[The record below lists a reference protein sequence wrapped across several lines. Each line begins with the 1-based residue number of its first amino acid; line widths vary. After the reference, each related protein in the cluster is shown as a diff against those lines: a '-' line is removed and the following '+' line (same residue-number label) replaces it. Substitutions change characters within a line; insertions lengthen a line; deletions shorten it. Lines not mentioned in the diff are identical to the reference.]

1 MQEQDRKEYLKK
13 YRPTIDFGLT
23 SKFVTSHP
31 GLVIFLLYGTIA
43 IAGFIYLITFYGYFD
58 LDVIVYLELADIL
71 TAGIKDPTVMLMVLG
86 AFSMVLFV
94 WFLTY
99 SLASFSAWLD
109 RKFTTG
115 FFKFIPYV
123 VGFKGGQ
130 SFWWIALLILGVYF
144 FMFIGVHSKNKA
156 ELIKTERINIIQVA
170 SDAIS
175 NNEHEFTL
183 LGTSINYIFLYNH
196 DEKNTLILP
205 LENVLSLKPVMT
217 KEIEKSNNSPTKI
230 VE

>member
-1 MQEQDRKEYLKK
+1 MQEQDRIEYLKK
-13 YRPTIDFGLT
+13 YRPTLDFGMV
-23 SKFVTSHP
+23 SKFITSHP
-31 GLVIFLLYGTIA
+31 GLAIFLVYGTIA
-43 IAGFIYLITFYGYFD
+43 IAGFIYLITFYGYFG

-71 TAGIKDPTVMLMVLG
+71 TAGIKDPIVMLMVLG

-94 WFLTY
+94 WFTTY

-130 SFWWIALLILGVYF
+130 SFWWIALFVLGTYF
-144 FMFIGVHSKNKA
+144 FMFIGIHSKNKA
-156 ELIKTERINIIQVA
+156 ELIKKERVDLIQVN

-183 LGTSINYIFLYNH
+183 LGTSINYVFLYNH
-196 DEKNTLILP
+196 DEENTLVIP
-205 LENVLSLKPVMT
+205 LENLRSLKPVVA
-217 KEIEKSNNSPTKI
+217 KKNEQPNDSSTKI